1 MKWITS
7 TDLKQWTP
15 ERDCQE
21 HLPLLVR
28 KLIRATSTKISKI
41 IFPAGDNILLGG
53 WDGILETTEE
63 TEYIPEGISLWE
75 FGTDKGIKGKA
86 EREFNKRTE
95 NSLNY
100 DKTSSTFVFV
110 THRIWGN
117 KEEWIQEKK
126 QLNIWKDIV
135 VYDAEYLEEWIE
147 IAPAVG
153 AWFAKHLGKYPKDV
167 QPADDF
173 WFEWSYSPKFQIT
186 PSLVTTGREEQL
198 KSISSFLSDSPSILS
213 VQAASRDEALAFI
226 TGSAKLS
233 EPELQ
238 DDFFSRSLIINNA
251 ETFRIVSAN
260 RDSLILIPRFEDEG
274 VINRAIAQGHHVIIP
289 LGADNKATSENKIVL
304 PKLDRDG
311 FKKALQEIG
320 FSEEDAKKHSKESS
334 RSLVILR
341 RQLEFTR
348 NLPEWAKGEY
358 YRDIIPGLIV
368 GQWTESREGDK
379 DIVSTIANQSYEQYI
394 AKLTRWENSQDS
406 PVYHIGSS
414 WHLASPLDAWAHLAS
429 NITAHDF
436 SNLEKSVLDTFG
448 EINPSLELEP
458 DKRLMSAFYGKES
471 KYSGSLKKGLA
482 SSLVLIAVYGEKFK
496 IQTPLPPQSWV
507 DGIIYQILHKAEAQN
522 WQTLDYHLPLLAEAS
537 PSSFLNM
544 VEEALNKTDSPM
556 MAMFEEASNI
566 IAPKSYHTEILW
578 SLEALAWSPHL
589 LSRVALNLA
598 KLASLDPG
606 GTISNRPD
614 DSLKRI
620 FLPWL
625 PQTNANSQQ
634 RQDALVLLFK
644 RIPDITWDLLISLL
658 PDNYRTTHPTNKTR
672 WRRFSESTQDQ
683 VTYEELFGNY
693 SFIVDLLLTMVNKEE
708 IKLARLIENVAELQ
722 YDDRDKIL
730 SYIENNLSSIN
741 QKEYSIWHQLRKLLH
756 KHRSHSE
763 TSWALPKS
771 DLDRIEIL
779 YNNLAPQDTIDQYL
793 WMFNDNWLV
802 FAEGHNHNKFGY
814 EAKLNNSL
822 QKRIE
827 GLKNIYN
834 KCGINKLLEL
844 AKTVKE
850 HWIFGETAAYILNDE
865 EETIQI
871 LAILEFE
878 DDKENRFVQGFIFRK
893 SILNRFDWVKL
904 FYQKLSERNY
914 PHNSL
919 AAFLLPIHQTQVLWD
934 FLELIDDEVEKIY
947 WQKCELRFYLETLDQ
962 NIGVIHK
969 LQAVNRHISTL
980 KFASHILDELPSG
993 LIIDILEKTA
1003 TSKSDDFTKLESH
1016 DIERL
1021 FEQLDKKEDVDKSK
1035 LPQLEWL
1042 YLPILSSYYSIREP
1056 KYLYKELTNSPDF
1069 FAEIIKHIY
1078 LSKDDKATEEKLANT
1093 DKDLI
1098 IHNLTQGYKLLDGW
1112 KTIPGVDE
1120 ANNIDVKFLRNW
1132 IKEARALC
1140 KENGRLKH
1148 ANYRIGKILAHYP
1161 EGAEIW
1167 PPEPICEIIDTIN
1180 SRNLNDGFSETT
1192 HNKRS
1197 FSSRGPF
1204 DGGTREKNLAAYFKE
1219 LAIKVAVK
1227 YPITSSILE
1236 NISKG
1241 YERDAIKEDNS
1252 AALDD
1257 LEY

>member
-1 MKWITS
+1 LQK
-7 TDLKQWTP
+7 LAA
-15 ERDCQE
+15 
-21 HLPLLVR
+21 HLTNR
-28 KLIRATSTKISKI
+28 
-41 IFPAGDNILLGG
+41 
-53 WDGILETTEE
+53 
-63 TEYIPEGISLWE
+63 
-75 FGTDKGIKGKA
+75 
-86 EREFNKRTE
+86 
-95 NSLNY
+95 
-100 DKTSSTFVFV
+100 
-110 THRIWGN
+110 
-117 KEEWIQEKK
+117 
-126 QLNIWKDIV
+126 
-135 VYDAEYLEEWIE
+135 
-147 IAPAVG
+147 
-153 AWFAKHLGKYPKDV
+153 
-167 QPADDF
+167 
-173 WFEWSYSPKFQIT
+173 
-186 PSLVTTGREEQL
+186 
-198 KSISSFLSDSPSILS
+198 PSILT

-226 TGSAKLS
+226 TGVAKLF
-233 EPELQ
+233 EPALQ

-274 VINRAIAQGHHVIIP
+274 VINRAIAQGHYVIIP

-311 FKKALQEIG
+311 FVKALQEIG

-334 RSLVILR
+334 RSLIILR
-341 RQLEFTR
+341 RQLSFSR
-348 NLPEWAKGEY
+348 NLPEWAKGEN
-358 YRDIIPGLIV
+358 YRDIIPALLV

-379 DIVSTIANQSYEQYI
+379 NIVSTIANEPYEQYI
-394 AKLTRWENSQDS
+394 AKLTRWKNSQD
-406 PVYHIGSS
+406 PPIYNIGSS
-414 WHLASPLDAWAHLAS
+414 WHLASPLDAWAHLAP
-429 NITAHDF
+429 NITAQDL

-458 DKRLMSAFYGKES
+458 DKRLMSAFYGKEA
-471 KYSGSLKKGLA
+471 KHSGSLKKGLA
-482 SSLVLIAVYGEKFK
+482 SSLVLIAVYGEKFE
-496 IQTPLPPQSWV
+496 IRTPLPPQSWV

-537 PSSFLNM
+537 PTSFLNM

-566 IAPKSYHTEILW
+566 IAPKSYHTGILW

-598 KLASLDPG
+598 RLASLDPG

-634 RQDALVLLFK
+634 RQDALVLLSK
-644 RIPDITWDLLISLL
+644 RLPDITWDLLIDLL
-658 PDNYRTTHPTNKTR
+658 PDNYRTSHPTNKTR

-683 VTYEELFGNY
+683 VTYEELFENY

-708 IKLARLIENVAELQ
+708 IKLAHLIENVAKLQ

-771 DLDRIEIL
+771 DLERIEIL

-793 WMFNDNWLV
+793 WMFNENWLE
-802 FAEGHNHNKFGY
+802 FAEDHDNDQLDY
-814 EAKLNNSL
+814 EAEINISL

-827 GLKNIYN
+827 GLNKIYN
-834 KCGINKLLEL
+834 KYGINKLLEL
-844 AKTVKE
+844 AGTVKE
-850 HWIFGETAAYILNDE
+850 RWIFGETAAYILNDE
-865 EETIQI
+865 GETIQI
-871 LAILEFE
+871 LALLKFE
-878 DDKENRFVQGFIFRK
+878 DDKEGRFVQGFIFRK
-893 SILNRFDWVKL
+893 SILNGFDWVTL
-904 FYQKLSERNY
+904 FYQKLFERNY
-914 PHNSL
+914 PTSSL
-919 AAFLLPIHQTQVLWD
+919 AAFLLPTQQTKELWE
-934 FLELIDDEVEKIY
+934 FLGLTDDEVEKIY

-969 LQAVNRHISTL
+969 LQTVNRHIGTL
-980 KFASHILDELPSG
+980 KFATHILDELPSE
-993 LIIDILEKTA
+993 LIIDILEKTV
-1003 TSKSDDFTKLESH
+1003 TLKSDDFTKLGSH
-1016 DIERL
+1016 DIERV
-1021 FEQLDKKEDVDKSK
+1021 FEQLDKREDFDKSK
-1035 LPQLEWL
+1035 LPQLEWY
-1042 YLPILSSYYSIREP
+1042 YLPILSSNYSIREP
-1056 KYLYKELTNSPDF
+1056 KYLYKKLANNPGF
-1069 FAEIIKHIY
+1069 FAEIIKHTY
-1078 LSKDDKATEEKLANT
+1078 RPKDDKAAEEELANA

-1098 IHNLTQGYKLLDGW
+1098 IYNATQGYKLLDGW
-1112 KTIPGVDE
+1112 QTIPGVDE
-1120 ANNIDVKFLRNW
+1120 ANNINVKFLSNW
-1132 IKEARALC
+1132 IEEARALC

-1167 PPEPICEIIDTIN
+1167 PPEPICEIIDIIN

-1241 YERDAIKEDNS
+1241 YEHDAIKEDNS